1 MKQVKKRHFR
11 PELYRAD
18 GSRICYY
25 SCFHPEKGEG
35 SCPIG
40 ETCEGCRYLDPD
52 RYLDLGEPIPGDH
65 YLFQI
70 GLASL
75 K

>member
-1 MKQVKKRHFR
+1 MKKRHFR
-11 PELYRAD
+11 PELYWAD

-25 SCFHPEKGEG
+25 SCFHPEKGADNC
-35 SCPIG
+35 CPIG
-40 ETCEGCRYLDPD
+40 ESGCSGCRYLDPD
-52 RYLDLGEPIPGDH
+52 RYLDLGEQIPGDH

-70 GLASL
+70 GLSNL